1 MTGSICRHGRLV
13 STRRGWRSVDASLTV
28 LTRIPAGPETGGAQ
42 SAACDD
48 RTAAIDFDLAE
59 LPGSIAALARS
70 MRDELDTR
78 RFFEGVSCHVRQLVP
93 HDRLVLACLDE
104 GGHILSVFGQ
114 HAAGGPDRPDGHDT
128 TIACDPGRRY
138 PCAEIGHASL
148 FAGLPELMRDCQT
161 DPRIAD
167 AESARQCPLMAG
179 LRAWL
184 ALPLYGA
191 EHVSGA
197 LIIGSAAPD
206 VYTEAHLE
214 MGQRIAALIGPLVEA
229 IALLHKERH
238 RRRRLAVL
246 PAVARVVGTSLNV
259 GEIFDQVGDAVRPM
273 LDFDVMVARLIGSSG
288 VFERRDFR
296 VSDQPEEHLADR
308 PEDYSFG
315 SRILAR
321 EPVLLRDARA
331 EIDPAFP
338 GDRTLVERGG
348 SIIAVPLIFGERVG
362 GVLGFTKRQP
372 HWFDEGDVEVA
383 AGIAVHVVVAI
394 QHQRLAEEQ
403 RRLAAVEGRA
413 RQLEERVARL
423 RGALSD
429 QYRFD
434 RIIGESPAFREALD
448 QAARVAPAETTVLL
462 TGESGTGKEL
472 VARAIHYA
480 SRRAEG
486 PFVAV
491 NCAALPETLIES
503 ELFGHERGAFTGA
516 DKLKRGRFELAAGG
530 TLFLDEVGEL
540 APSAQA
546 KLLRVLQERRYERVG
561 GTTTQE
567 ADVRLIAATN
577 RDLER
582 AVADGRFREDLY
594 YRLAVFRVH
603 LPPLRERGNDVLLLA
618 DHFVRQLGSEMSKP
632 NPGLSHEARD
642 LLAAHSWP
650 GNIRELQNAIERA
663 LILAEG
669 ELISAG
675 QLGIVPRPSRD
686 VTTAAA
692 PAPDIDRR
700 DVRALAEVEKQMIAD
715 ALRLANGNKSRAAAA
730 LGLSRTQLLRRLRR
744 FGLTA

>member
-13 STRRGWRSVDASLTV
+13 STRRGWRSVDASLTG
-28 LTRIPAGPETGGAQ
+28 LTRIPAGPETGGAS
-42 SAACDD
+42 SAACDHS
-48 RTAAIDFDLAE
+48 TAAIDVDLAA
-59 LPGSIAALARS
+59 LHGSIAALARS

-78 RFFEGVSCHVRQLVP
+78 RFFEGVSSRVRQLIP
-93 HDRLVLACLDE
+93 HDRLVLACLEE
-104 GGHILSVFGQ
+104 GGHTLSVFGQ
-114 HAAGGPDRPDGHDT
+114 HAAGRPVRHDGHDA
-128 TIACDPGRRY
+128 IACHPGNRY
-138 PCAEIGHASL
+138 PCGEIGHASL
-148 FAGLPELMRDCQT
+148 FAGQPELMRDCQT

-246 PAVARVVGTSLNV
+246 PEVARVVGTSLNV

-273 LDFDVMVARLIGSSG
+273 LDFDVMVARLIGPSG
-288 VFERRDFR
+288 AFERRDFR
-296 VSDQPEEHLADR
+296 VSDQPGEHLADR

-331 EIDPAFP
+331 ELDPEFP

-362 GVLGFTKRQP
+362 GVLGFAKRQP

-413 RQLEERVARL
+413 RQLE
-423 RGALSD
+423 
-429 QYRFD
+429 
-434 RIIGESPAFREALD
+434 

-516 DKLKRGRFELAAGG
+516 DRLTRGRFELAAGG
-530 TLFLDEVGEL
+530 TLFLDEIGEL
-540 APSAQA
+540 APAIQA
-546 KLLRVLQERRYERVG
+546 TLLRVIQERQYERVG
-561 GTTTQE
+561 GTATLS
-567 ADVRLIAATN
+567 ADVRLVTATN
-577 RDLER
+577 RDLEQ
-582 AVADGRFREDLY
+582 AVVDGRFRGDLY

-603 LPPLRERGNDVLLLA
+603 LPALRERTDDVLMLA
-618 DHFVRQLGSEMSKP
+618 DHFLRELAGRMGRSEAE
-632 NPGLSHEARD
+632 LSAEARD
-642 LLAAHSWP
+642 LLLAHHWP

-663 LILAEG
+663 LILADG
-669 ELISAG
+669 RLISAAH
-675 QLGIVPRPSRD
+675 LGI
-686 VTTAAA
+686 AA
-692 PAPDIDRR
+692 PAPTAAVSLSGPAAVPSPPPVIQS
-700 DVRALAEVEKQMIAD
+700 LAEVEKQSILE
-715 ALRLANGNKSRAAAA
+715 ALRRAKGNKSRAAAA
-730 LGLSRTQLLRRLRR
+730 LGLGRTQLYTRLRR
-744 FGLTA
+744 FGLMS